1 MFMKSIKFMTCALV
15 VAGIFGTFNA
25 QAQKFRVKGYNTV
38 STAVTFLTVSPDS
51 RSGALGDMGVAFTP
65 DANSMH
71 YNPAKYAF
79 IGLKA
84 GADPTQYDS
93 YLNQKL
99 GIALNYSPW
108 MRQLSPD
115 INLFNVG
122 AYYKIDDKSTVAATM
137 TYFSMGEIAFTD
149 ENGYD
154 LGTYKPYEFA
164 IDATYS
170 RKFSEKISGA
180 VAGRF
185 ICSDLTQGV
194 DVAGKGT
201 KAGISGAA
209 DIAMYYV
216 DPIRLGSKDGTFS
229 FGVNISN
236 IGSKI
241 SYYADK
247 SDKEFIPTTLR
258 LGPTL
263 SVNLDDFNNLTFG
276 VELTKFLVPTTPI
289 SEMHIGDSIVTYKY
303 GWDESA
309 YAHYGLN
316 DNVSTIMGMIQSFY
330 DAPGESIVSDTL
342 VHIGKFREELSE
354 INIAAGIEYTYNN
367 LLFLRAGYFYEAPRK
382 GDRQFVSLGA
392 GLKYNIFSIDVSYL
406 ISTTNQNPLGN
417 TLRFSL
423 CLNFAGKE

>member
-1 MFMKSIKFMTCALV
+1 
-15 VAGIFGTFNA
+15 
-25 QAQKFRVKGYNTV
+25 
-38 STAVTFLTVSPDS
+38 
-51 RSGALGDMGVAFTP
+51 
-65 DANSMH
+65 MH

-93 YLNQKL
+93 YSNQKL

-137 TYFSMGEIAFTD
+137 TYFSMGEIEFTD
-149 ENGYD
+149 LEGHS
-154 LGTYKPYEFA
+154 LGLYHPNEFA
-164 IDATYS
+164 VDATYS

-185 ICSDLTQGV
+185 IYSDLTQGIAV
-194 DVAGKGT
+194 SGRDT
-201 KAGISGAA
+201 KAGVSGAA

-236 IGSKI
+236 IGSKM

-258 LGPTL
+258 IGPAL
-263 SVNLDDFNNLTFG
+263 SINIDDFNNLTFG

-289 SEMHIGDSIVTYKY
+289 SEMHNDSIITYKY
-303 GWDESA
+303 GYDESA
-309 YAHYGLN
+309 YRIYGKN

-354 INIAAGIEYTYNN
+354 INLAAGIEYTYNN

-382 GDRQFVSLGA
+382 GDRQFFSLGA
-392 GLKYNIFSIDVSYL
+392 GIKYNIFSIDVSYL

-423 CLNFAGKE
+423 CLNFGGKEQF